1 MKIAFISGK
10 FNILHPGHLRLFRA
24 AKKIADKLVIG
35 VLNNKKVG
43 STVVVDQQLRLESIK
58 SISLVDEAFIIEN
71 SVNEVLMKIKP
82 NYVLKGKEHENKINE
97 EMEIINA
104 WGGKLIFNSGE
115 MFFSS
120 SDLIKHEINEFR
132 SQKPYNFITRHSLH
146 HDNLK
151 KIIDKYSNLSICVIG
166 DLILDHYINCDPL
179 GMSQEDPTIVVT
191 PTDDKL
197 FIGGAGIVSAHA
209 SNLGANVDFYSV
221 TGIDNESII
230 STNIL
235 KENNVNFIN
244 FPDEGRPTT
253 KKIRYKSKNQ
263 TLLKVSY
270 LRQHQIDA
278 SIEVD
283 LIKKVLNNIDKY
295 NLIVFSDFN
304 YGLITKN
311 IIAKISSVAKGKGIP
326 VVADCQSSSQFG
338 DILKYKNIDLITPTE
353 HEARISLKNKDDGI
367 VVLSEKLRKLSGVQ
381 NILLK
386 LGADGVLIHAGSNKN
401 FETDQIPALN
411 SSAIDTAGAGDSFL
425 IVSSLSLACSAN
437 IWEASLLGSYAS
449 SIQVSRIG
457 NTPISKKELLSIL

>member
-1 MKIAFISGK
+1 MKIAFVSGK

-24 AKKIADKLVIG
+24 AKKIADKLVVG
-35 VLNNKKVG
+35 VLNDKKVG
-43 STVVVDQQLRLESIK
+43 SSTIVDQYLRLESVK

-71 SVNEVLMKIKP
+71 SLKEDLLRIKP
-82 NYVLKGKEHENKINE
+82 NYVLKGKEHEKKINE
-97 EMEIINA
+97 EIHIINE
-104 WGGKLIFNSGE
+104 WDGKLIFNSGE

-120 SDLIKHEINEFR
+120 SDLIKHEIDEVR
-132 SQKPYNFITRHSLH
+132 SQKPYDFINRHELNNN
-146 HDNLK
+146 NLK
-151 KIIDKYSNLSICVIG
+151 KIIENYSNLSICVIG
-166 DLILDHYINCDPL
+166 DLILDQYINCDPL
-179 GMSQEDPTIVVT
+179 GMSQEDPAIVVT

-221 TGIDNESII
+221 TGTDNDSVI

-253 KKIRYKSKNQ
+253 KKIRYKAKNQ

-278 SIEVD
+278 SIED
-283 LIKKVLNNIDKY
+283 GLIKNVLKNIDKY

-311 IIAKISSVAKGKGIP
+311 IIEKISSVAQSKRII
-326 VVADCQSSSQFG
+326 VVADCQSSSQIG
-338 DILKYKNIDLITPTE
+338 DILKYKNINLITPTE

-367 VVLSEKLRKLSGVQ
+367 VVLSEKLRKLSGVE

-386 LGADGVLIHAGSNKN
+386 LGVDGILIHAGDNKN

-411 SSAIDTAGAGDSFL
+411 TNAIDTAGAGDSFL

-437 IWEASLLGSYAS
+437 IWEASLLGSYAA

-457 NTPISKKELLSIL
+457 NIPISKQELLSIL